1 MTLSKDEAKAHRQA
15 CQLLALRRE
24 LTEDER
30 EFVLDNWHEAANP
43 GRRLDGAFF
52 TPGDLAFDLRLE
64 IGGTRVLDLC
74 AGIGRLAW
82 AARDLWVRRWE
93 NQPRVSWCVERNPDY
108 VAVGRKV
115 LPEARWICADVL
127 DLTAMAAELGRFDT
141 VVANPPFGRIDRGG
155 KNAPGYTGARFEFH
169 VIAVAAQFGRRG
181 VFLLPQTS
189 APFQLSGRNY
199 HRRVPNRDCEQFTQA
214 TGIELHAGVG
224 IDTTAYPD
232 FRNTAVRTEV
242 VVCDFP
248 DRPSHPHP
256 HLPCPRPHQHAP
268 PPAHALPLFDP
279 ARAAPGERATRP
291 VHRLTRART
300 QPAPDHPPPLRRNS
314 AMHHT
319 PDEDNQPVI
328 PRIPRPRTSPEQR
341 PTIPPQRDNR

>member
-93 NQPRVSWCVERNPDY
+93 NQPPRELVCVERNPDY

-248 DRPSHPHP
+248 DRPLTP
-256 HLPCPRPHQHAP
+256 AP
-268 PPAHALPLFDP
+268 APAVSAPAP
-279 ARAAPGERATRP
+279 ARAPASTCPAPSSTRP
-291 VHRLTRART
+291 AQPRA
-300 QPAPDHPPPLRRNS
+300 S
-314 AMHHT
+314 
-319 PDEDNQPVI
+319 
-328 PRIPRPRTSPEQR
+328 EQLDLF
-341 PTIPPQRDNR
+341 TA